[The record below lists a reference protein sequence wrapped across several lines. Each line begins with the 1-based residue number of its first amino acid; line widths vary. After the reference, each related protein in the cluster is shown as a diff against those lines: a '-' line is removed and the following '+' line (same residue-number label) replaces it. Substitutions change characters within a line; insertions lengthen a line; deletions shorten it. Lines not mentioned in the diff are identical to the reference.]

1 MCYNEFMKK
10 LLAHKIILGTA
21 GALIVGFAGTV
32 LYLSAANN
40 HKSQTSGNSTTTT
53 ESVPPVTEK
62 GAMPSSSTTKAA
74 LNQTAPSSSSTG
86 LAALNTSVT
95 AQSSP
100 SDGSISITFYPEGG
114 GSYTIQQ
121 LVSGA
126 WQTVKENVSYSG
138 VGGLQDGTLAS
149 GENSKTLRLLKID
162 NGQYS
167 AVSKEFTITRQD
179 VTAAGGIKTYN

>member
-32 LYLSAANN
+32 LYLSATNN

-53 ESVPPVTEK
+53 VSVPPVTEK

-74 LNQTAPSSSSTG
+74 LNQTAPSGSSTG

-138 VGGLQDGTLAS
+138 VGGLQDGSLAS

-167 AVSKEFTITRQD
+167 AVSKAFTINRQD